1 MPMASPPAAT
11 GSVTFKPAVPV
22 PMSVITT
29 SKDYANLPSALIR
42 VVFAPTDKQGASDFA
57 VDSANHYNTTG
68 QPYTNSSEMMKF
80 GSSGVRGLASE
91 LVGRGCELYTEAFA
105 WRLVSS
111 GVQPNSPVFVGR
123 DLRESS
129 PTIANDCM
137 AALAASG
144 FQPIDCGAIP
154 TPALALY
161 ARNHG
166 AAALMVTGSHIP
178 ADRNGIKFYGR
189 DGEINKVDEAAITQY
204 VAERINV
211 HGPRPIAVGTVWP
224 IRQGQAVAAYR
235 ERADSL
241 LEANSL
247 SGMRLGV
254 YQHSSVAAEL
264 LMEVLQSFGASMVA
278 VGKTGTFVPVD
289 TEAVDPV
296 TIARLKGWTREFD
309 LDAIVSTDADADR
322 PLVADENGDV
332 FRGDLIGLATA
343 LFLKADTVVT
353 PVTSNSGITNVSGFE
368 VVRTKVGSPFVLE
381 GMEAAY
387 SAGKIVVGFE
397 ANGGVLLG
405 SDCPLNGKTLPALPT
420 RDALLPI
427 LAVLG
432 TVASKKTPLSRLREM
447 WKLPFCASERLENF
461 SPENSRKLMR
471 QLASR
476 DSLQQFL
483 APFGTVAEVDDTD
496 GIRTRMHTGE
506 IIHLRPSGN
515 APELRCYTEAA
526 DCNRATAIVALTLEK
541 ALATASTGT
550 EVI

>member
-1 MPMASPPAAT
+1 M
-11 GSVTFKPAVPV
+11 
-22 PMSVITT
+22 
-29 SKDYANLPSALIR
+29 R
-42 VVFAPTDKQGASDFA
+42 
-57 VDSANHYNTTG
+57 
-68 QPYTNSSEMMKF
+68 F

-91 LVGRGCELYTEAFA
+91 LVGRASELYTEAFA

-111 GVQPNSPVFVGR
+111 GVQPNSPIFVGR

-129 PTIANDCM
+129 PTIANGCM
-137 AALAASG
+137 TALAASG
-144 FQPIDCGAIP
+144 FQPIDCGVIP

-189 DGEINKVDEAAITQY
+189 DGEINKADEAAITQY
-204 VAERINV
+204 VTERLNV
-211 HGPRPIAVGTVWP
+211 RGSPPIPLGTNWP
-224 IRQGQAVAAYR
+224 IRHNQAVAAYR
-235 ERADSL
+235 ERANNL

-264 LMEVLQSFGASMVA
+264 LLEVLQSFGASVVA

-289 TEAVDPV
+289 TEAVDPD
-296 TIARLKGWTREFD
+296 TIARLKGWVREFD

-353 PVTSNSGITNVSGFE
+353 PVTSNSGISKAFGFE
-368 VVRTKVGSPFVLE
+368 VRRTKVGSPFVIE
-381 GMEAAY
+381 GMEASY
-387 SAGKIVVGFE
+387 TAGGVVLGFE
-397 ANGGVLLG
+397 ANGGVLVG
-405 SDCPLNGKTLPALPT
+405 SDCTVNGKTLAALPT
-420 RDALLPI
+420 RDSLLPI

-432 TVASKKTPLSRLREM
+432 TVASTKTKLSQLREL
-447 WKLPFCASERLENF
+447 WKLPVCASDRLQDFPAE
-461 SPENSRKLMR
+461 SSSRLMDN
-471 QLASR
+471 LADR
-476 DSLQQFL
+476 DALQQFL
-483 APFGTVAEVDDTD
+483 APFGTVAEVDETD
-496 GIRTRMHTGE
+496 GLRVRTLAGE

-515 APELRCYTEAA
+515 APELRCYSEASTES
-526 DCNRATAIVALTLEK
+526 RATAIVASVLK
-541 ALATASTGT
+541 RAQAFASQTR
-550 EVI
+550 